1 MSQAL
6 ALSSILGFAALFAAI
21 WIMHRP
27 LNVHS
32 CPRAGVRAAHRV
44 LEWALVAYAVVLVLQ
59 AWGAVASPPANVS
72 VGEALGTGQGGGLL
86 VRLVEIEVRPE
97 WLAAYLSAAQG
108 VGAESAAKEPG
119 VVGIFLMRKT
129 ESPTSIRRVE
139 IYRDAAACQAHLA
152 TPRFRAYQ
160 EGTQHM
166 IKSL

>member
-44 LEWALVAYAVVLVLQ
+44 LEWALVAYAVVL
-59 AWGAVASPPANVS
+59 
-72 VGEALGTGQGGGLL
+72 
-86 VRLVEIEVRPE
+86 
-97 WLAAYLSAAQG
+97 
-108 VGAESAAKEPG
+108 
-119 VVGIFLMRKT
+119 MRKT

-166 IKSL
+166 IKSLEFVTMQPLDAGDVSRMFRRKP